1 MRILLVGLSLLA
13 AGWSGLGA
21 YTHWLAATKTDAGRL
36 EAALHWQRRLGF
48 SWAQSAVSLA
58 ALLPQREKELLGQ
71 AAEDP
76 RAGARVLVRL
86 AILEEMEGRREA
98 SRQWMQRAL
107 ERGKTYQT
115 YLAAAGQAARW
126 GEEENVLRWAKEALR
141 YCPGEADAVFH
152 LLAQQV
158 RGEDVLRQ
166 AETRRRVDYLRY
178 LIGQEKY
185 LPALE
190 YQSSLEDS
198 ETVAGL
204 RRELAERLILNQHW
218 EEALRLHPD
227 PKRGGVQNARF
238 EVEPTSLAYDWRLAK
253 HEAVR
258 MEWSPG
264 KLQIRL
270 TELQRPQELL
280 SQYVKH
286 SGEELPRVAARWEG
300 NVGNLEWRQE
310 RVHRDWVRVA
320 LVAPAGGQRE
330 VALVEVQVAQR
341 GS

>member
-1 MRILLVGLSLLA
+1 M
-13 AGWSGLGA
+13 
-21 YTHWLAATKTDAGRL
+21 
-36 EAALHWQRRLGF
+36 
-48 SWAQSAVSLA
+48 
-58 ALLPQREKELLGQ
+58 
-71 AAEDP
+71 
-76 RAGARVLVRL
+76 
-86 AILEEMEGRREA
+86 
-98 SRQWMQRAL
+98 
-107 ERGKTYQT
+107 
-115 YLAAAGQAARW
+115 
-126 GEEENVLRWAKEALR
+126 
-141 YCPGEADAVFH
+141 
-152 LLAQQV
+152 
-158 RGEDVLRQ
+158 
-166 AETRRRVDYLRY
+166 
-178 LIGQEKY
+178 
-185 LPALE
+185 
-190 YQSSLEDS
+190 
-198 ETVAGL
+198 AGL

-320 LVAPAGGQRE
+320 LVAPPGGQRE
-330 VALVEVQVAQR
+330 VALVEVQVGQR